1 MSKVVYAIL
10 AVLVVSAVFLWHV
23 NTQKKDIRNKI
34 SLYSNKNIKLTD
46 NSTIKLNFDTSLY
59 TAKLKIVSYID
70 SNSIGNCIGCRL
82 KLMEWEDFYGKI
94 GALKGYVSVF
104 LYILPPKKYIKQI
117 IEKVEDFNVPIVI
130 DSNGFFGKEN
140 HKILSLGYSTFLLD
154 ENNRIILIGNPVQNP
169 KIRDLYIRTICE
181 RLGIKPDLNAVSK
194 PLNQRK
200 NLGTFNWQTPQTT
213 TFTIHNTG
221 NESMLID
228 TLYTSCEC
236 TTAEIDKRSIEPT
249 DSAIVSVKFNA
260 EKPEMFMR
268 EIYVG
273 VQGKEQIVLSIEG
286 EAVE

>member
-1 MSKVVYAIL
+1 MRKVIL
-10 AVLVVSAVFLWHV
+10 FSLFTICSCTQP
-23 NTQKKDIRNKI
+23 NTKK
-34 SLYSNKNIKLTD
+34 LYSNWIGKEITIPAECDFINIITEGS
-46 NSTIKLNFDTSLY
+46 NSSIKIIN
-59 TAKLKIVSYID
+59 YID
-70 SNSIGNCIGCRL
+70 SIGCVRCKSQL
-82 KLMEWEDFYGKI
+82 PLWNNFIKDLEAINAKEIIVLQFLHPKTINEANYLLSTTHYQYPLCIDTNDVFNKI
-94 GALKGYVSVF
+94 
-104 LYILPPKKYIKQI
+104 
-117 IEKVEDFNVPIVI
+117 
-130 DSNGFFGKEN
+130 N
-140 HKILSLGYSTFLLD
+140 HISADERFHCFLLD
-154 ENNRIILIGNPVQNP
+154 ENNHVILIGNPVQNP

-181 RLGIKPDLNAVSK
+181 RLGIKLDLNVVSK
-194 PLNQRK
+194 PQNQSK

-260 EKPEMFMR
+260 EKPEMFIR
-268 EIYVG
+268 EVYID